1 MTTRLH
7 SVAALCTLIG
17 AVTLVSSCGGSKK
30 QAQQPTPAPMP
41 SGPYGQAPPA
51 QQTPYPQQMPPQAA
65 QQPMG
70 GKLNMNSSAQSAYQ
84 KGIAAYAAGD
94 LAGAKTSFQQA
105 VSADSKAYQAHYS
118 LGVVMERLGDGGAL
132 GEYRQATTIQPDYE
146 QGILAY
152 ALLVANKGSLTEA
165 ETYLQ
170 GKMGQLP
177 NSAGV
182 TAALAEVK
190 SIQRDTGS
198 AQRLAQEALKKN
210 SDYRPAMVTIAR
222 DHYRNRRLD
231 LALYA
236 LQAILDGF
244 GADNPPR
251 DKDNADAHF
260 LRGLILKEEGRR
272 AAAINEFKLAVA
284 LRPDLVAARVEL
296 ASYYLEAGN
305 ATDAQP
311 LLEGAL
317 RYDTDNVI
325 AHLNLG
331 DCYRL
336 ASRIAEAKAQFDWVL
351 AHDTSLAQVHYDLA
365 LLYLFAPNIPGMDP
379 KRQTDEAITE
389 INKYQQMRG
398 KLAAG
403 QSDDSEELLNRA
415 KQKQADLQATANEK
429 ATEKKPAGAA
439 APATSSSVKA
449 PAGKPGAK

>member
-1 MTTRLH
+1 MNGRLGWCAVGLV
-7 SVAALCTLIG
+7 VAG
-17 AVTLVSSCGGSKK
+17 AFGSACGGAKK
-30 QAQQPTPAPMP
+30 QAQVGTPAPTAP
-41 SGPYGQAPPA
+41 APYGQAPV
-51 QQTPYPQQMPPQAA
+51 QQPGYPQQQPPPQA
-65 QQPMG
+65 PPPT
-70 GKLNMNSSAQSAYQ
+70 GKLQMNASAQSAYQ
-84 KGIAAYAAGD
+84 KGVQAYAAGD
-94 LAGAKTSFQQA
+94 LAGAKSAFQQA
-105 VSADSKAYQAHYS
+105 ISSDAKAYQAHYS
-118 LGVVMERLGDGGAL
+118 LGVVQERLGDAGAL
-132 GEYRQATTIQPDYE
+132 TSYRQATTIQPDYE

-152 ALLVANKGSLTEA
+152 ALLVANKGSLSEA

-182 TAALAEVK
+182 TAALAEIK
-190 SIQRDTGS
+190 SMQRDTAS

-260 LRGLILKEEGRR
+260 LRALILKEEGRR

-296 ASYYLEAGN
+296 AAYYLEAGN

-317 RYDTDNVI
+317 RYDANNVI

-336 ASRIAEAKAQFDWVL
+336 AGRIAEAKQQFDWVL

-365 LLYLFAPNIPGMDP
+365 LLYLFAPSIPGMDA
-379 KRQTDEAITE
+379 KRQTDEAIAE

-415 KQKQADLQATANEK
+415 KQKQADLQAQASAK
-429 ATEKKPAGAA
+429 APPSTPAPASSAPAQPA
-439 APATSSSVKA
+439 APSKA
-449 PAGKPGAK
+449 PPAKPK

>member
-1 MTTRLH
+1 MSRRLRLCALVLV
-7 SVAALCTLIG
+7 VAGTGALG
-17 AVTLVSSCGGSKK
+17 SACGGAKK
-30 QAQQPTPAPMP
+30 QAKIATPAPTAQP
-41 SGPYGQAPPA
+41 APYGQAPPP
-51 QQTPYPQQMPPQAA
+51 QQPAYPQQLPPPGAPA
-65 QQPMG
+65 PV
-70 GKLNMNSSAQSAYQ
+70 GKLQMNASAQSSYQ
-84 KGIAAYAAGD
+84 KGMVAYFGGD
-94 LAGAKTSFQQA
+94 LAGAKSAFQQA
-105 VSADSKAYQAHYS
+105 ISSDAKAYQAHYS
-118 LGVVMERLGDGGAL
+118 LGVVLERLGDASAL
-132 GEYRQATTIQPDYE
+132 TEYRQATTIQPDYE
-146 QGILAY
+146 PAILAY
-152 ALLVANKGSLTEA
+152 ALLVANRGSLSEA

-182 TAALAEVK
+182 TAALAEIK
-190 SIQRDTGS
+190 SMQRDTAS

-210 SDYRPAMVTIAR
+210 SDYRPAMMTIAR

-244 GADNPPR
+244 GTDNPPR
-251 DKDNADAHF
+251 DRDNADAHY

-272 AAAINEFKLAVA
+272 AAAINEFKAAVG

-305 ATDAQP
+305 AAEAQP

-317 RYDTDNVI
+317 RYDTNNVI

-336 ASRIAEAKAQFDWVL
+336 ASRIPEAKAQFDWVL
-351 AHDTSLAQVHYDLA
+351 AHDTSLAQVHYDLG
-365 LLYLFAPNIPGMDP
+365 LLYLFAPSIPGMDP
-379 KRQTDEAITE
+379 KRQTDEAIAE

-415 KQKQADLQATANEK
+415 KQKQADIQAQASAK
-429 ATEKKPAGAA
+429 APMS
-439 APATSSSVKA
+439 APAPAASSAKP

>member
-1 MTTRLH
+1 MSRSLC
-7 SVAALCTLIG
+7 SAAAVLIIAG
-17 AVTLVSSCGGSKK
+17 AGALGSGCGGAKK
-30 QAQQPTPAPMP
+30 QVSVGTPAPTAQP
-41 SGPYGQAPPA
+41 PYGQAPQVQQPA
-51 QQTPYPQQMPPQAA
+51 YPQQAPPPSAPAA
-65 QQPMG
+65 A
-70 GKLNMNSSAQSAYQ
+70 GKLDMNGSAQSAYQ
-84 KGIAAYAAGD
+84 KGMAAYAAGD
-94 LAGAKTSFQQA
+94 LAGAKAAFQQA
-105 VSADSKAYQAHYS
+105 VSSDAKAYQARYS
-118 LGVVMERLGDGGAL
+118 LGVVLERLGDANAL
-132 GEYRQATTIQPDYE
+132 TEYRQASTIKADYE
-146 QGILAY
+146 PAILAY
-152 ALLVANKGSLTEA
+152 ALLVANKGSISEA
-165 ETYLQ
+165 ETYLN

-182 TAALAEVK
+182 TAALAEIK
-190 SIQRDTGS
+190 SMQRDTAS

-244 GADNPPR
+244 GSDNPPR

-284 LRPDLVAARVEL
+284 LRPDLVPARVEL

-305 ATDAQP
+305 AGEAQP

-317 RYDTDNVI
+317 RYDANNVI

-336 ASRIAEAKAQFDWVL
+336 AGRIPEAKQQFDWVL
-351 AHDTSLAQVHYDLA
+351 AHDTSLAQVHYDLG
-365 LLYLFAPNIPGMDP
+365 LLYLFAPSIPGMDA
-379 KRQTDEAITE
+379 KRQTDEAIAE

-415 KQKQADLQATANEK
+415 KQKQADLQAQASEK
-429 ATEKKPAGAA
+429 ASAGAKPAAS
-439 APATSSSVKA
+439 APA
-449 PAGKPGAK
+449 PAASAAKPAAKPGAK